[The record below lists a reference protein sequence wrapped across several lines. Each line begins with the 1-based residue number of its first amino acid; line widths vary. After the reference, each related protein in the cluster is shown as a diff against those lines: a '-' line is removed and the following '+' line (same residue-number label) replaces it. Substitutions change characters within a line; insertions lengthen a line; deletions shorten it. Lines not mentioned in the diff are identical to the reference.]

1 MMRTRPELTGSF
13 GAVATTHW
21 LASASGMAVLERG
34 GNAADA
40 AVAAGFVLHV
50 VEPHLNGPGGDLPA
64 IVHVPGE
71 APRVL
76 CGQGVTPAAATIERM
91 RAEGIEHIPGT
102 GLLAAV
108 VPGAVPAWLT
118 LLRDHGTWA
127 PADVLEFAIEL
138 ADRGHRVLP
147 RVARTIA
154 GRADFFREHW
164 PASAAL
170 WAGPAPAEW
179 AMIHNPALAATY
191 RRLAD
196 AGRGRGR
203 EAACDAAIAAWSEGF
218 VAEAVDRHS
227 RESAM
232 DSTGQPHA
240 GLLTGDDLAAW
251 RPSWED
257 TLSMPWR
264 GTTVH
269 KAGAW
274 TQGPALLAAL
284 GILDPLLPA
293 GPGASGSASD
303 AASRGA
309 TGAAAGASSAGTS
322 EPAFDADLV
331 HLAAEAAK
339 LAFAD
344 RDAWFGDGADL
355 SRLLTPDYLAE
366 RRALIGAE
374 ASHELRPGALRGEP
388 RMASVQSV
396 ADLAAGPGVGP
407 VGTTPAGT
415 GEPTRGDTCHIDV
428 VDRDGMVISATPSGG
443 WLQSSPTIAELGFC
457 LGTRAQMLWLEPGL
471 PTSLA
476 PSIRPRTTLSP
487 TMLVDDDGAVA
498 ALGTPGGDQQ
508 DQWQLTMLL
517 GMRVLGLTPQAAIDA
532 PSWHITHLVSSFEPR
547 VWEPGGLHVESRLG
561 EATIEELRRR
571 GHVVTDAGPWS
582 LGRLS
587 FASHEPDGTIR
598 AAANARGEQGY
609 AALR

>member
-1 MMRTRPELTGSF
+1 MMRTRPPLQGSF
-13 GAVATTHW
+13 GAVASTHW
-21 LASASGMAVLERG
+21 LASSSGMSVLERG

-40 AVAAGFVLHV
+40 AATAGFVLHV

-64 IVHVPGE
+64 IVRVPGE

-76 CGQGVTPAAATIERM
+76 AGQGPTPAAATIERM
-91 RAEGIEHIPGT
+91 REEGIEHIPGT

-118 LLRDHGTWA
+118 LLRDHGTWS
-127 PADVLEFAIEL
+127 PAEVLEYAIQL

-154 GRADFFREHW
+154 GRTEFFREHW
-164 PASAAL
+164 PASAEL
-170 WAGPAPAEW
+170 WAEPTPEPWDA
-179 AMIHNPALAATY
+179 IRNPVLASTY

-196 AGRGRGR
+196 AGRGLSR

-218 VAEAVDRHS
+218 VAEAIDRHS
-227 RESAM
+227 RHAAM
-232 DSTGQPHA
+232 DSSGAAHA

-251 RPSWED
+251 RPSWEP
-257 TLSMPWR
+257 TTSMPWR

-274 TQGPALLAAL
+274 SQGPAMLEAL
-284 GILDPLLPA
+284 GIVEPLLPERA
-293 GPGASGSASD
+293 D
-303 AASRGA
+303 AF
-309 TGAAAGASSAGTS
+309 T
-322 EPAFDADLV
+322 ADIV
-331 HLAAEAAK
+331 HVAAEAMK
-339 LAFAD
+339 LALAD

-355 SRLLTPDYLAE
+355 DGLLDPAYLAE
-366 RRALIGAE
+366 RRALIGDR
-374 ASHELRPGALRGEP
+374 ASLELRPGALRGEP
-388 RMASVQSV
+388 R
-396 ADLAAGPGVGP
+396 LAAVRVAEEVPR
-407 VGTTPAGT
+407 TPRSGT

-457 LGTRAQMLWLEPGL
+457 LGTRAQMLWLEEGL

-476 PSIRPRTTLSP
+476 PRIRPRTTLSP

-508 DQWQLTMLL
+508 DQWQFAMLL
-517 GMRVLGLTPQAAIDA
+517 GMRVLGLDPQAAIDA
-532 PSWHITHLVSSFEPR
+532 PSWHLTHLVSSFEPR

-561 EATIEELRRR
+561 EAVIDDLRSR
-571 GHVVTDAGPWS
+571 GHAVTDAGPWS

-598 AAANARGEQGY
+598 AASNARDEQGY

>member
-1 MMRTRPELTGSF
+1 MRTRPELTGSF
-13 GAVATTHW
+13 GAVASTHW
-21 LASASGMAVLERG
+21 LASSSGMAVLERG

-50 VEPHLNGPGGDLPA
+50 VEPHLNGPGGDAPIILR
-64 IVHVPGE
+64 VPGSE
-71 APRVL
+71 PRVL
-76 CGQGVTPAAATIERM
+76 CGQGVTPAAATIDRM

-102 GLLAAV
+102 GLLAPV
-108 VPGAVPAWLT
+108 VPGAVPAWFT
-118 LLRDHGTWA
+118 LLREHGSWA
-127 PADVLEFAIEL
+127 PADVLAFAIEL

-164 PASAAL
+164 PASARL
-170 WAGPAPAEW
+170 WADPTPEDW
-179 AMIHNPALAATY
+179 AVIRNPALAETY

-196 AGRGRGR
+196 AGRGKAR
-203 EAACDAAIAAWSEGF
+203 EAACDAAIDAWSEGF
-218 VAEAVDRHS
+218 VSEAVDRHS
-227 RESAM
+227 RVAAM
-232 DSTGQPHA
+232 DSSGEAHA
-240 GLLTGDDLAAW
+240 GLVTGDDLSAW
-251 RPSWED
+251 RPTWED
-257 TLSMPWR
+257 TLSLPWR

-274 TQGPALLAAL
+274 SQGPALLAQL
-284 GILDPLLPA
+284 GMLEPLLPA
-293 GPGASGSASD
+293 TAD
-303 AASRGA
+303 
-309 TGAAAGASSAGTS
+309 
-322 EPAFDADLV
+322 AFDADLV
-331 HLAAEAAK
+331 HVATEAAK

-355 SRLLTPDYLAE
+355 SRLLAPDYLAE
-366 RRALIGAE
+366 RRALIGAQ
-374 ASHELRPGALRGEP
+374 ASLELRPGALRGEP
-388 RMASVQSV
+388 RMPQV
-396 ADLAAGPGVGP
+396 ATAGEAEQPDG
-407 VGTTPAGT
+407 A

-457 LGTRAQMLWLEPGL
+457 LGTRAQMLWLQPGL

-476 PSIRPRTTLSP
+476 PGIRPRTTLSP

-508 DQWQLTMLL
+508 DQWQLSMLL

-532 PSWHITHLVSSFEPR
+532 PSWHTTHLVSSFEPR

-561 EATIEELRRR
+561 ETTIAELRRR
-571 GHVVTDAGPWS
+571 GHQVTDAGPWS

-587 FASHEPDGTIR
+587 FASFDADGTIR
-598 AAANARGEQGY
+598 AAANPRGEQGY
-609 AALR
+609 AVVR

>member
-1 MMRTRPELTGSF
+1 MMRTRPPLQGSF
-13 GAVATTHW
+13 GAVASTHW
-21 LASASGMAVLERG
+21 LASSSGMAVLERG

-40 AVAAGFVLHV
+40 AAAAGFVLHV

-64 IVHVPGE
+64 IVRRPGQ
-71 APRVL
+71 PPQVL
-76 CGQGVTPAAATIERM
+76 AGQGVTPASATIERM

-108 VPGAVPAWLT
+108 VPGAVPAWLA
-118 LLRDHGTWA
+118 LVRDHGSWA
-127 PADVLEFAIEL
+127 PADVLAFAIEL
-138 ADRGHRVLP
+138 AERGHRVLP

-164 PASAAL
+164 ASSAAL
-170 WAGPAPAEW
+170 WADPAPAAW
-179 AMIHNPALAATY
+179 DVIRSPVLAETY

-196 AGRGRGR
+196 AGRGKGR
-203 EAACDAAIAAWSEGF
+203 KAACDAAIAAWSEGF
-218 VAEAVDRHS
+218 VAEAIDRHA
-227 RESAM
+227 RQPAM
-232 DSTGQPHA
+232 DSTGAAHA

-251 RPSWED
+251 RPTWED
-257 TLSMPWR
+257 TVAMQWR

-274 TQGPALLAAL
+274 SQGPALLAAL
-284 GILDPLLPA
+284 GIMDPLLPDRA
-293 GPGASGSASD
+293 
-303 AASRGA
+303 
-309 TGAAAGASSAGTS
+309 
-322 EPAFDADLV
+322 EAFDADLV
-331 HLAAEAAK
+331 HVAAEATK
-339 LAFAD
+339 LALAD

-355 SRLLTPDYLAE
+355 SRLLDADYLAE
-366 RRALIGAE
+366 RRALIDGT
-374 ASHELRPGALRGEP
+374 ASLELRPGPLRGDP
-388 RMASVQSV
+388 R
-396 ADLAAGPGVGP
+396 LARMPEGAPA
-407 VGTTPAGT
+407 TRAAGT

-428 VDRDGMVISATPSGG
+428 VDRWGTVISATPSGG
-443 WLQSSPTIAELGFC
+443 WLQSSPAIAELGFC

-487 TMLVDDDGAVA
+487 TMLVDDDGTTA

-508 DQWQLTMLL
+508 DQWQLAMLL
-517 GMRVLGLTPQAAIDA
+517 GLRVLGLDPQAAIDA
-532 PSWHITHLVSSFEPR
+532 PSWHVTHLVSSFEPR
-547 VWEPGGLHVESRLG
+547 TWEPGGLHVESRLG
-561 EATIEELRRR
+561 DATIAELRRR

-598 AAANARGEQGY
+598 AASNARDEQGY

>member
-1 MMRTRPELTGSF
+1 MMRTRPPLQGSF
-13 GAVATTHW
+13 GAVASTHW
-21 LASASGMAVLERG
+21 LASSSGMSVLERG

-40 AVAAGFVLHV
+40 AATAGFVLHV

-64 IVHVPGE
+64 IVRVPGHE
-71 APRVL
+71 PRVL
-76 CGQGVTPAAATIERM
+76 AGQGPTPAAATIERM

-127 PADVLEFAIEL
+127 PADVLAYAIEL
-138 ADRGHRVLP
+138 AERGHRVLP

-154 GRADFFREHW
+154 GRAEFFREHW
-164 PASAAL
+164 AASAEL
-170 WAGPAPAEW
+170 WTSPAPEPW
-179 AMIHNPALAATY
+179 DVIRNPTLAGTY

-196 AGRGRGR
+196 AGRGLSR

-218 VAEAVDRHS
+218 VAEAIDRHS
-227 RESAM
+227 KHAAM
-232 DSTGQPHA
+232 DSSGAAHA

-251 RPSWED
+251 RPSWEP
-257 TLSMPWR
+257 TTSMPWR

-274 TQGPALLAAL
+274 SQGPAMLEAL
-284 GILDPLLPA
+284 GIVEPLLPERA
-293 GPGASGSASD
+293 D
-303 AASRGA
+303 AF
-309 TGAAAGASSAGTS
+309 T
-322 EPAFDADLV
+322 ADIV
-331 HLAAEAAK
+331 HVAVEAMK
-339 LAFAD
+339 LALAD

-355 SRLLTPDYLAE
+355 DGLLDPAYLAE
-366 RRALIGAE
+366 RRALIGE
-374 ASHELRPGALRGEP
+374 RASLELRPGALRGEP
-388 RMASVQSV
+388 R
-396 ADLAAGPGVGP
+396 LAAVRVAAEAPRAP
-407 VGTTPAGT
+407 RSGT

-428 VDRDGMVISATPSGG
+428 VDKDGMVISATPSGG

-457 LGTRAQMLWLEPGL
+457 LGTRAQMLWLEEGL

-476 PSIRPRTTLSP
+476 PRIRPRTTLSP
-487 TMLVDDDGAVA
+487 TMLVDGDGAVA

-508 DQWQLTMLL
+508 DQWQFAMLL
-517 GMRVLGLTPQAAIDA
+517 GMRVLGLDPQAAIDA
-532 PSWHITHLVSSFEPR
+532 PSWHVTHLVSSFEPR

-561 EATIEELRRR
+561 EAVIDDLRSR

-587 FASHEPDGTIR
+587 FASHEPGGTDEGATIR
-598 AAANARGEQGY
+598 AASNARDEQGY

>member
-1 MMRTRPELTGSF
+1 MMRTRPPLQGSF
-13 GAVATTHW
+13 GAVASTHW
-21 LASASGMAVLERG
+21 LATSSGMAVLERG

-40 AVAAGFVLHV
+40 AAAAGFVLHV

-64 IVHVPGE
+64 IVRVPGR

-76 CGQGVTPAAATIERM
+76 GGQGVTPAAATIERM

-118 LLRDHGTWA
+118 LVRDHGTWA
-127 PADVLEFAIEL
+127 PADVLAFAIEL

-154 GRADFFREHW
+154 ARADFFREHW

-170 WAGPAPAEW
+170 WADPAPAEW
-179 AMIHNPALAATY
+179 DVVRNPVLADTY
-191 RRLAD
+191 RRLAE
-196 AGRGRGR
+196 AGRGKAR

-218 VAEAVDRHS
+218 VAEAIDRHAR
-227 RESAM
+227 REAM
-232 DSTGQPHA
+232 DSSGAAHA
-240 GLLTGDDLAAW
+240 ALLTGDDLAGW
-251 RPSWED
+251 RPAWED
-257 TLSMPWR
+257 TMSMPWR

-274 TQGPALLAAL
+274 SQGPALLAAL
-284 GILDPLLPA
+284 GIVEPLLPA
-293 GPGASGSASD
+293 RAEG
-303 AASRGA
+303 
-309 TGAAAGASSAGTS
+309 
-322 EPAFDADLV
+322 FDAELV
-331 HLAAEAAK
+331 HVAAEAMK
-339 LAFAD
+339 LALAD

-355 SRLLTPDYLAE
+355 SRLLDDDYLAE
-366 RRALIGAE
+366 RRALIGDT
-374 ASHELRPGALRGEP
+374 ASLELLPGALRGEP
-388 RMASVQSV
+388 RMPRLPDAQP
-396 ADLAAGPGVGP
+396 AER
-407 VGTTPAGT
+407 PAGT

-476 PSIRPRTTLSP
+476 PRIRPRTTLSP
-487 TMLVDDDGAVA
+487 TMLVDDDGGTA

-508 DQWQLTMLL
+508 DQWQFSMLL
-517 GMRVLGLTPQAAIDA
+517 GMRVLGLDAQAAIDA
-532 PSWHITHLVSSFEPR
+532 PSWHVTHLVSSFEPR

-561 EATIEELRRR
+561 EPAIAELRRR

-587 FASHEPDGTIR
+587 YAAHDADGTIR
-598 AAANARGEQGY
+598 AASNARDEQGY

>member
-1 MMRTRPELTGSF
+1 MRTRPELTGSF
-13 GAVATTHW
+13 GAVASTHW
-21 LASASGMAVLERG
+21 LASSSGMAVLERG

-64 IVHVPGE
+64 IVRVPGE

-76 CGQGVTPAAATIERM
+76 CGQGVTPASATIERM
-91 RAEGIEHIPGT
+91 RGEGVAQIPGT

-108 VPGAVPAWLT
+108 VPGAVPAWLA

-127 PADVLEFAIEL
+127 PDEVLAFAIEL

-154 GRADFFREHW
+154 SRADFFREHW

-170 WAGPAPAEW
+170 WAAPVPGEW
-179 AMIHNPALAATY
+179 DVIRNPALAETY
-191 RRLAD
+191 RRLVA
-196 AGRGRGR
+196 AGRGKPRA
-203 EAACDAAIAAWSEGF
+203 AACDAAIAAWSEGF
-218 VAEAVDRHS
+218 VAEAIDRHV
-227 RESAM
+227 REPAL
-232 DSTGQPHA
+232 DSSGEAHA

-251 RPSWED
+251 RPTWEE
-257 TLSMPWR
+257 TVSLEWR

-274 TQGPALLAAL
+274 TQGPALLAQL
-284 GILDPLLPA
+284 GILEPLLPERA
-293 GPGASGSASD
+293 D
-303 AASRGA
+303 
-309 TGAAAGASSAGTS
+309 
-322 EPAFDADLV
+322 AFDADLV
-331 HLAAEAAK
+331 HAAAEAAK

-355 SRLLTPDYLAE
+355 GRLLDPGYLAE
-366 RRALIGAE
+366 RRAGIGEE
-374 ASHELRPGALRGEP
+374 ASLELRPGALRGEP
-388 RMASVQSV
+388 RMPRVRSV
-396 ADLAAGPGVGP
+396 DELAEGPGVGP
-407 VGTTPAGT
+407 VGTGTASAGT

-443 WLQSSPTIAELGFC
+443 WLQSSPTIGELGFC

-476 PSIRPRTTLSP
+476 PRIRPRTTLSP
-487 TMLVDDDGAVA
+487 TMLVDDASVA

-532 PSWHITHLVSSFEPR
+532 PSWHVTHLVSSFEPR
-547 VWEPGGLHVESRLG
+547 VWERGGLHVESRLG
-561 EATIEELRRR
+561 EATIAELRRR
-571 GHVVTDAGPWS
+571 GHAVTDAGPWS

-587 FASHEPDGTIR
+587 FAAHDADGTIR

>member
-1 MMRTRPELTGSF
+1 MMRTRPPLQGSF
-13 GAVATTHW
+13 GAVASTHW
-21 LASASGMAVLERG
+21 LASSSGMSVLERG

-40 AVAAGFVLHV
+40 AATAGFVLHV

-64 IVHVPGE
+64 IVRVPGRE
-71 APRVL
+71 PRVL
-76 CGQGVTPAAATIERM
+76 AGQGPTPAAATIERM

-118 LLRDHGTWA
+118 LLRDHGTWT
-127 PADVLEFAIEL
+127 PGDVLAYAIEL
-138 ADRGHRVLP
+138 AERGHRVLP

-154 GRADFFREHW
+154 GRAEFFREHW
-164 PASAAL
+164 PASADL
-170 WAGPAPAEW
+170 WADPAPEPW
-179 AMIHNPALAATY
+179 DVIRNPVLAGTY

-196 AGRGRGR
+196 AGSGLSR

-218 VAEAVDRHS
+218 VAEAIDRHS
-227 RESAM
+227 RHAAM
-232 DSTGQPHA
+232 DSSGAAHA

-251 RPSWED
+251 RPSWEP
-257 TLSMPWR
+257 TTSMPWR

-274 TQGPALLAAL
+274 SQGPAMLESL
-284 GILDPLLPA
+284 GIVEPLLPERA
-293 GPGASGSASD
+293 D
-303 AASRGA
+303 AF
-309 TGAAAGASSAGTS
+309 T
-322 EPAFDADLV
+322 ADIV
-331 HLAAEAAK
+331 HVAAEAMK
-339 LAFAD
+339 LALAD

-355 SRLLTPDYLAE
+355 ERLLDPAYLAE
-366 RRALIGAE
+366 RRALIGDR
-374 ASHELRPGALRGEP
+374 ASLELRPGALRGEP
-388 RMASVQSV
+388 R
-396 ADLAAGPGVGP
+396 LAAVRVAEEAPR
-407 VGTTPAGT
+407 TPRSGT

-428 VDRDGMVISATPSGG
+428 VDKDGMVVSATPSGG
-443 WLQSSPTIAELGFC
+443 WLQSSPTIGELGFC
-457 LGTRAQMLWLEPGL
+457 LGTRAQMLWLEEGL

-476 PSIRPRTTLSP
+476 PRIRPRTTLSP

-508 DQWQLTMLL
+508 DQWQFAMLL
-517 GMRVLGLTPQAAIDA
+517 GMRVLGLDPQASIDA
-532 PSWHITHLVSSFEPR
+532 PSWHLTHLVSSFEPR

-561 EATIEELRRR
+561 EAVIDDLRSR

-587 FASHEPDGTIR
+587 FASHEPGGPGEGGTIR
-598 AAANARGEQGY
+598 AASNARDEQGY

>member
-1 MMRTRPELTGSF
+1 MMRTRPPLQGSF
-13 GAVATTHW
+13 GAVASTHW
-21 LASASGMAVLERG
+21 LASSSGMAVLERG

-64 IVHVPGE
+64 IVRVPGRE
-71 APRVL
+71 PVVL
-76 CGQGVTPAAATIERM
+76 AGQGPTPAAATIERM
-91 RAEGIEHIPGT
+91 RAEGIAHIPGT

-127 PADVLEFAIEL
+127 PADVLAFAIEL
-138 ADRGHRVLP
+138 AERGHRVLP

-154 GRADFFREHW
+154 GRAEFFREHW

-170 WAGPAPAEW
+170 WTDPAPEAW
-179 AMIHNPALAATY
+179 ALVRNPVLAGTY

-196 AGRGRGR
+196 AGAGKGR

-218 VAEAVDRHS
+218 VAEAIDRHS
-227 RESAM
+227 RAPAM
-232 DSTGQPHA
+232 DSSGAAHA
-240 GLLTGDDLAAW
+240 GLLTGDDLAGW
-251 RPSWED
+251 RPGWEP
-257 TLSMPWR
+257 TMSMPWR

-274 TQGPALLAAL
+274 SQGTALLAAL
-284 GILDPLLPA
+284 AIADPLLPERA
-293 GPGASGSASD
+293 D
-303 AASRGA
+303 
-309 TGAAAGASSAGTS
+309 
-322 EPAFDADLV
+322 AFDADLV
-331 HLAAEAAK
+331 HVAVEATK
-339 LAFAD
+339 LALAD

-355 SRLLTPDYLAE
+355 GRLLDPAYLAE
-366 RRALIGAE
+366 RRALIGDA
-374 ASHELRPGALRGEP
+374 ASLELRPGALRGEP
-388 RMASVQSV
+388 RLPHVE
-396 ADLAAGPGVGP
+396 AATAAPK
-407 VGTTPAGT
+407 PAGA

-443 WLQSSPTIAELGFC
+443 WLQSSPTIADLGFC

-476 PSIRPRTTLSP
+476 PRIRPRTTLSP
-487 TMLVDDDGAVA
+487 TMLVDDDGTVA

-517 GMRVLGLTPQAAIDA
+517 GMRVLGLDPQAAIDA
-532 PSWHITHLVSSFEPR
+532 PSWHVTHLVSSFEPR

-561 EATIEELRRR
+561 ADTIAELERR
-571 GHVVTDAGPWS
+571 GHAVTDAGPWS

-587 FASHEPDGTIR
+587 FASHGPDGTIR
-598 AAANARGEQGY
+598 AASNARDEQGY

>member
-1 MMRTRPELTGSF
+1 MMRTRPPLQGSF
-13 GAVATTHW
+13 GAVASTHW
-21 LASASGMAVLERG
+21 LASSSGMAVLERG

-40 AVAAGFVLHV
+40 AVAAGFALHV

-64 IVHVPGE
+64 IVRVPGSE
-71 APRVL
+71 PRVL
-76 CGQGVTPAAATIERM
+76 CGQGVTPAAATLERM
-91 RAEGIEHIPGT
+91 RAEGVEHIPGT

-127 PADVLEFAIEL
+127 PADVLELAIDL

-154 GRADFFREHW
+154 GRADYFREHW
-164 PASAAL
+164 PASAEL
-170 WAGPAPAEW
+170 WADPAPDEW
-179 AMIHNPALAATY
+179 SVVRNPRLAQTY

-196 AGRGRGR
+196 AGRGKLR

-218 VAEAVDRHS
+218 VAEAIDRHS

-232 DSTGQPHA
+232 DSSGAAHA

-251 RPSWED
+251 RPSWEP
-257 TLSMPWR
+257 TVSMPWR

-284 GILDPLLPA
+284 GILDPLLPERA
-293 GPGASGSASD
+293 E
-303 AASRGA
+303 RH
-309 TGAAAGASSAGTS
+309 
-322 EPAFDADLV
+322 DADLV
-331 HLAAEAAK
+331 HVAAEATK

-344 RDAWFGDGADL
+344 RDAWFGDGADID
-355 SRLLTPDYLAE
+355 RLLDPAYLEE
-366 RRALIGAE
+366 RRALIGEE
-374 ASHELRPGALRGEP
+374 ASLELRPGALRGEP
-388 RMASVQSV
+388 RMPLVE
-396 ADLAAGPGVGP
+396 AAAAPGA
-407 VGTTPAGT
+407 TTPRAGT

-428 VDRDGMVISATPSGG
+428 VDKDGMVVSATPSGG

-476 PSIRPRTTLSP
+476 PRIRPRTTLSP
-487 TMLVDDDGAVA
+487 TMLVDDGQVA

-517 GMRVLGLTPQAAIDA
+517 GMRVLGLDAQAAIDA

-561 EATIEELRRR
+561 EATIAELRRR
-571 GHVVTDAGPWS
+571 GHAVTDAGPWS

-598 AAANARGEQGY
+598 AASNARDEQGY